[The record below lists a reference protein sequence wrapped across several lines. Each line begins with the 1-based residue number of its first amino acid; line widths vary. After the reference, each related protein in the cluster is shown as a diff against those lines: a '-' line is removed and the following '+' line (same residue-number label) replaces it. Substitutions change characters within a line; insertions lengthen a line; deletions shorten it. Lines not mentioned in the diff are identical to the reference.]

1 MKLTAN
7 GEQITLFEDSTLS
20 IERNSPLFN
29 DQTGA
34 FSYPI
39 SVPRRENNKA
49 LGLPGRLTRVGDIPE
64 KTFVLEDRG
73 VKLMTGTVEFDAVP
87 DAEVGMILESG
98 MTEFYSKMKNVS
110 LGKVDFGSLD
120 LTDWGATMQL
130 LDSCN
135 NAATS
140 DFVAVPFRRKSRSG
154 EVDFRVVNAIDG
166 VNGNLATMVA
176 STSYNYYC
184 LQFRFSFL
192 IRKIFEHAGYR
203 IVKDDLAFSDLNNI
217 ILFGKMFELTLYGVN
232 YDWRLIGCDRTE
244 LKLSDLMPND
254 ENVIDFLA
262 KVKDLLCIAI
272 DINERTKEVSVYF
285 RKKIFEARNVD
296 ATFQNREL
304 AGGENNEQALSEG
317 MKIFYSNQEN
327 DEYACEYE
335 YTIFETVGTFG
346 QLPTITDDY
355 KNLVVHVDETGRDYK
370 AINQGTDSDPK
381 WNWVLYGRLKPYI
394 ENNAETEYEI
404 KALVP
409 KRTTGKITF
418 EFENITDEHTI
429 TVELPYVEIEHPIP
443 DFLVNIPFTISV
455 YHGKKPIGAYNVPI
469 TTYDIVYMDGLYSF
483 ATNLLPATL
492 YKLVYA
498 EWMQWKTYRA
508 RKCVKYLEVSLWE
521 LVMMQWYKRY
531 LVNSV
536 ALVISTINYEV
547 PFTGTVKI
555 EAFTS

>member
-7 GEQITLFEDSTLS
+7 GEQIILFEDSTLS

-98 MTEFYSKMKNVS
+98 MTEFYAKMKDVS
-110 LGKVDFGSLD
+110 LGKVDFGTINLNQNWQNIVDSLNEYSEAERANYI
-120 LTDWGATMQL
+120 AT
-130 LDSCN
+130 
-135 NAATS
+135 
-140 DFVAVPFRRKSRSG
+140 PFRITTTEGVFIVNSIGGDGDLQGTGIAVG
-154 EVDFRVVNAIDG
+154 EH
-166 VNGNLATMVA
+166 
-176 STSYNYYC
+176 YYC

-192 IRKIFEHAGYR
+192 LTKIFESAGYS
-203 IVKDDLAFSDLNNI
+203 IVLNEFETSELNNAI
-217 ILFGKMFELTLYGVN
+217 MFGKIFGMHVWGVYG
-232 YDWRLIGCDRTE
+232 GT
-244 LKLSDLMPND
+244 KLFHNWIDTDTMVLADLMPDD
-254 ENVIDFLA
+254 ENVVDFIS
-262 KVKDLLCIAI
+262 KVKTLFCLAI
-272 DINERTKEVSVYF
+272 DINERTKEVSIYF
-285 RKKIFEARNVD
+285 KKKIFEVQNVD
-296 ATFQNREL
+296 SKFQQREL
-304 AGGENNEQALSEG
+304 AGGENYEQVTSEG
-317 MKIFYSNQEN
+317 MKLTYSAQT
-327 DEYACEYE
+327 DDDLACEFEFSIY
-335 YTIFETVGTFG
+335 ETVETYSS
-346 QLPTITDDY
+346 LPTPTAANKALIY
-355 KNLVVHVDETGRDYK
+355 KVAATNRTYIVENT
-370 AINQGTDSDPK
+370 GTDSEPTWK
-381 WNWVLYGRLKPYI
+381 WKRYARLKPFT
-394 ENNAETEYEI
+394 EGTAETEFELQVY
-404 KALVP
+404 VP
-409 KRTTGKITF
+409 RQTTEEM
-418 EFENITDEHTI
+418 EFCNNT
-429 TVELPYVEIEHPIP
+429 ELDLPFVSATLNESK
-443 DFLVNIPFTISV
+443 FLTNIPFAISM
-455 YHGKKPIGAYNVPI
+455 YHGRKNVGGYNMPI
-469 TTYDIVYMDGLYSF
+469 TTFDEYFMQGTYSF

-492 YKLVYA
+492 YNLVYA